1 MKTFALASLSLA
13 QASND
18 IHFADAATGAGAIS
32 RQSGSSD
39 LTLTNDLELNLA
51 ESLAQPDRGAA
62 LGFEGATS
70 SDTIYI
76 VREKGTLNLH
86 ITPVTAD
93 LIVKGKSLAADMTC
107 RQEFPKIAG
116 CAVGEYMDT
125 TVTPSAPKACPR
137 VAGCAQQQLT
147 ACAADGT
154 GSYCLGC
161 ASGFYSTTAAL
172 SDGSTATTN
181 QCTKCD
187 AMTGCGTNEMGNSM
201 VSCDAVTGLGG
212 FCKECGP
219 GYADVLGAGIADNT
233 CVKCASVDGCTAA
246 NTRCAADG
254 SGSWCTA
261 CKPMWFGTEG
271 NDVSGNQCTRCTGN
285 EGNAL
290 NCVNGNYHQCQ
301 ASDGTLSQTGTYC
314 AACPAP
320 YYGTLGDGV
329 EGNQCTPCPDTV
341 SGTEGTASYT
351 TNALKCVN
359 KDYTKCTTP
368 GGDGT
373 LGTWTNPAT
382 GSHSWCAACPAPFYG
397 TNGDGV
403 EGNECTPCPDTVSG
417 TEGTASYTTN
427 ALKCVNKDYTKCTT
441 PGGDG
446 TLGTWTNPDTGSHSW
461 CAACMRNG
469 FFGTNGDGVVGN
481 QCVECSSTNV
491 LPGGGTDPFP
501 GNVGGGDDTNPLK
514 CVHAGYHRCA
524 DDSAG
529 GTRSPLA
536 TWCDHCPANGY
547 YGTIGNGKD
556 GNKCLPCGGN
566 DGNVL
571 NCVHQP
577 YHKCSKSFDGTKS
590 DTPTWCDHCPAS
602 NPISQG
608 GGVGSCGTNA
618 PGNSCT
624 SNVCPA

>member
-62 LGFEGATS
+62 LGFAGATS

-107 RQEFPKIAG
+107 RQEFPKFAG

-271 NDVSGNQCTRCTGN
+271 NDVSGNQCTPCTGN

-314 AACPAP
+314 TRCPAP
-320 YYGTLGDGV
+320 YYGTLGDDV
-329 EGNQCTPCPDTV
+329 EGNQ
-341 SGTEGTASYT
+341 
-351 TNALKCVN
+351 
-359 KDYTKCTTP
+359 
-368 GGDGT
+368 
-373 LGTWTNPAT
+373 
-382 GSHSWCAACPAPFYG
+382 
-397 TNGDGV
+397 
-403 EGNECTPCPDTVSG
+403 CTPCPDTVSG

-469 FFGTNGDGVVGN
+469 FYGSNGDGVEGN

-514 CVHAGYHRCA
+514 CVHASYHRCA

-547 YGTIGNGKD
+547 YGTIGSGKD

-571 NCVHQP
+571 NCVHQS

-602 NPISQG
+602 NPVSQG